1 MVLGWVTAYLLPR
14 LTRAPPCSQ
23 TWSGD
28 NTTGWRSLRYN
39 LRTGLNMGLSGM
51 FNIGHDVG
59 GFAGPSPDAELLV
72 RWLQAGALHPRFVM
86 NSWKADGTVRA
97 PGSVI
102 PCPTVFGHKAMRR
115 TAFLS

>member
-1 MVLGWVTAYLLPR
+1 MLM
-14 LTRAPPCSQ
+14 TRASCEEQARWRPRERVYTVTRAGCPGIQGYAQ

-28 NTTGWRSLRYN
+28 NFTSWRSLRFN

-72 RWLQAGALHPRFVM
+72 RWLQVP
-86 NSWKADGTVRA
+86 
-97 PGSVI
+97 
-102 PCPTVFGHKAMRR
+102 PCAVSRV
-115 TAFLS
+115 